1 MEKTAERWSRE
12 EFGRAQLGDKR
23 RVERLAAVAAR
34 AFERPA
40 GQVTAVFSDDADRE
54 GAFRL
59 MGNGGVDP
67 REVARAAHLA
77 CAQRSASQSFVFVPV
92 DETSLNLTDTK
103 RSKRLGLIGAR
114 FVGATGLQVMTAM
127 AVSEEGVPL
136 GLCGQKYW
144 SRVKRSKGR
153 RKHDKRKTEDKE
165 TQHWLSVMAEVREVY
180 REEGGR
186 TQPWFQIDREGDAW
200 PVLLT
205 GLDPSQRFTV
215 RASWDRQLE
224 TPEDEPRRYLRS
236 ELEKQRVLGHYA
248 VQVPSRPE
256 RRPSKQRK
264 AKARTG
270 REAIM
275 LVKAAKVT
283 LSLFDEFTGKREP
296 STLWAVLAREEKQLH
311 VPDEPVEWLLLT
323 TVPVETFEQAAQVLF
338 GYSQR
343 WRIEDF
349 HKAWKSGV
357 CRVEDTQLRDRDAI
371 IRWATVLASVAARI
385 IRVTYLA
392 RENPDLAA
400 TVDFDKAEIDAI
412 LLGSKR
418 TRHRLGEVPTMGELV
433 TLLARIGGFT
443 GKASGGPPG
452 ALVLARGFQRIQ
464 LLAEVLKSNSLVPL
478 EKI

>member
-1 MEKTAERWSRE
+1 MEKTAERWSWE

-186 TQPWFQIDREGDAW
+186 TQPWFQID
-200 PVLLT
+200 
-205 GLDPSQRFTV
+205 S
-215 RASWDRQLE
+215 
-224 TPEDEPRRYLRS
+224 
-236 ELEKQRVLGHYA
+236 
-248 VQVPSRPE
+248 
-256 RRPSKQRK
+256 
-264 AKARTG
+264 
-270 REAIM
+270 
-275 LVKAAKVT
+275 
-283 LSLFDEFTGKREP
+283 
-296 STLWAVLAREEKQLH
+296 
-311 VPDEPVEWLLLT
+311 
-323 TVPVETFEQAAQVLF
+323 
-338 GYSQR
+338 
-343 WRIEDF
+343 
-349 HKAWKSGV
+349 
-357 CRVEDTQLRDRDAI
+357 
-371 IRWATVLASVAARI
+371 
-385 IRVTYLA
+385 
-392 RENPDLAA
+392 
-400 TVDFDKAEIDAI
+400 
-412 LLGSKR
+412 
-418 TRHRLGEVPTMGELV
+418 
-433 TLLARIGGFT
+433 
-443 GKASGGPPG
+443 
-452 ALVLARGFQRIQ
+452 
-464 LLAEVLKSNSLVPL
+464 
-478 EKI
+478 

>member
-1 MEKTAERWSRE
+1 
-12 EFGRAQLGDKR
+12 
-23 RVERLAAVAAR
+23 
-34 AFERPA
+34 
-40 GQVTAVFSDDADRE
+40 
-54 GAFRL
+54 
-59 MGNGGVDP
+59 
-67 REVARAAHLA
+67 
-77 CAQRSASQSFVFVPV
+77 
-92 DETSLNLTDTK
+92 
-103 RSKRLGLIGAR
+103 
-114 FVGATGLQVMTAM
+114 
-127 AVSEEGVPL
+127 
-136 GLCGQKYW
+136 
-144 SRVKRSKGR
+144 
-153 RKHDKRKTEDKE
+153 
-165 TQHWLSVMAEVREVY
+165 
-180 REEGGR
+180 
-186 TQPWFQIDREGDAW
+186 
-200 PVLLT
+200 
-205 GLDPSQRFTV
+205 
-215 RASWDRQLE
+215 
-224 TPEDEPRRYLRS
+224 
-236 ELEKQRVLGHYA
+236 
-248 VQVPSRPE
+248 
-256 RRPSKQRK
+256 
-264 AKARTG
+264 
-270 REAIM
+270 M